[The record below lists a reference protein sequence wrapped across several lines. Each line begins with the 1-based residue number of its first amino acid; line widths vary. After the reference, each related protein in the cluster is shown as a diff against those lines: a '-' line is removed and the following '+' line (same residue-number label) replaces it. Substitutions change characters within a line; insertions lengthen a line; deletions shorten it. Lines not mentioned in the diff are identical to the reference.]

1 MIAETVG
8 GSGVSGVSTGGVLP
22 LTVSNAL
29 SLPSFSALIVTL
41 SSRYSSATIPHT
53 HCESMLH
60 LREW

>member
-8 GSGVSGVSTGGVLP
+8 GSGVFGVSTGGVLP

-41 SSRYSSATIPHT
+41 YSRYSSATIPHT
-53 HCESMLH
+53 L
-60 LREW
+60 